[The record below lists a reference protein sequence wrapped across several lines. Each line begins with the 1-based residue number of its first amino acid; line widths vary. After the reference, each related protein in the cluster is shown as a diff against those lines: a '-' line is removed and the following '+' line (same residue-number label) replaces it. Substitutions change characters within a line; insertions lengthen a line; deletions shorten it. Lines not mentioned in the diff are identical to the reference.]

1 MTKMAEQMDA
11 FERRRALRQKRIRRR
26 RAFIALWTTLI
37 ILLLVGLV
45 LCLTVLFPIEKV
57 SASGSK
63 LYTEKQIVQY
73 SGLNSED
80 NVFSFSREKTQERL
94 RERLP
99 YVDSA
104 KFELVLPDTVKIK
117 VTDAKE
123 HFAFKKGNSFYV
135 ISTSGYVLKK
145 TDELQSDIPN
155 IIGVQGSFK
164 VSKKAAYKEEKKQ
177 QILEMALSLFEENK
191 ISVQWINLTDTLD
204 IQLKVENRFVVNLG
218 ASSELEG
225 KIRHLS
231 GMIKSM
237 DEEST
242 GNINLSMW
250 NSSKKE
256 GSFVRGSIE

>member
-1 MTKMAEQMDA
+1 MARQMDE

-26 RAFIALWTTLI
+26 RAFIALWVTL
-37 ILLLVGLV
+37 ILLLLTGLV

-57 SASGSK
+57 TASGSK
-63 LYTEKQIVQY
+63 LYTEQQIVRY
-73 SGLNSED
+73 SGLNAED
-80 NVFSFSREKTQERL
+80 NLFSFSREKTVNRL
-94 RERLP
+94 REKLP

-123 HFAFKKGNSFYV
+123 HFAFQKGNSFFV
-135 ISTSGYVLKK
+135 VSTSGYVLKK
-145 TDELQSDIPN
+145 TNELEPEIPN
-155 IIGVQGSFK
+155 ILGIEGSFK
-164 VSKKAAYKEEKKQ
+164 VAQKAAYKDDKKQ
-177 QILEMALSLFEENK
+177 QMLETTLSLLEENEV
-191 ISVQWINLTDTLD
+191 STQWIDLSDPLD
-204 IQLKVENRFVVNLG
+204 IKVKVANRFVVRLG

-225 KIRHLS
+225 KIRHLA

-250 NSSKKE
+250 NSTKKE
-256 GSFVRGSIE
+256 GTFVRGSIE